1 MKKFILLAL
10 ISICSFSACQ
20 KFVNCESSDNKVEK
34 TFTAQCEAKLK
45 TSLNNTSIL
54 WQSGDQISILWD
66 GGSTTAVA
74 SPYNYNA
81 YAEFKAAV
89 DEASTY
95 YAVYPASSAKSADN
109 GLFTVT
115 VAENQGGRFA
125 DANILCAKATGDYKL
140 AFKHLVGYL
149 EFTLDIPGL
158 VTISGGS
165 NSYVGGDVVV
175 TGFDDFGAPI
185 YTSSL
190 KYQSVSVDV
199 KASGTYYLAVLPEA
213 KLDCL
218 SIVLEDG
225 SVKHHALSTN
235 GIELKRGKVVGLGN
249 ITNKLKDQ
257 PLYAVYME
265 EFTIL
270 DEFMFDF

>member
-81 YAEFKAAV
+81 YAEFKATV
-89 DEASTY
+89 DEAPAY
-95 YAVYPASSAKSADN
+95 YAVYPSSAAKSASN
-109 GLFTVT
+109 GLFTIT
-115 VAENQGGRFA
+115 VADKQGGRFA
-125 DANILCAKATGDYKL
+125 DANIICAKATEDYKL

-149 EFTLDIPGL
+149 EFTIDVPGL
-158 VTISGGS
+158 VTVSGGS

-175 TGFDDFGAPI
+175 TGFEGGIPK
-185 YTSSL
+185 YTSSST
-190 KYQSVSVDV
+190 YQSVSVNV

-213 KLDCL
+213 KLDYL

-235 GIELKRGKVVGLGN
+235 GIELKRGKIVGLGN
-249 ITNKLKDQ
+249 ITNKLKDK
-257 PLYAVYME
+257 PLFPVYIE
-265 EFTIL
+265 EFTSL
-270 DEFMFDF
+270 DEFIF